1 MNATPNQ
8 TPAPASAPAIEAQ
21 AVAKTYPGGVRA
33 LRGVSFRIAAG
44 ERACLLG
51 PNGAGKTTLIRILIG
66 AFKPTSGTARLFG
79 AGVDDAHFLEAKRRV
94 GIVPQSPGMYRDL
107 SCADYLALVR
117 ELYGASDATVDEV
130 VEAIGIAPFLTRPMI
145 TLSGGQQRK
154 LSLAA
159 ALVGKPDLLLLDE
172 PTAGLD
178 PVATRDIHAYLREAT
193 RGRTVLLCTHNLLEA
208 EALCDSAIIL
218 REGQALVHAP
228 IEELRRRARTA
239 IVFAA
244 AEGTAALTEA
254 LSALGHAVEPVPGE
268 DAVRLYADAPQREAA
283 RLLRALVE
291 RGLGVYES
299 RIEMPSLEELF
310 HHILRAEGA
319 DHGRP

>member
-1 MNATPNQ
+1 MT
-8 TPAPASAPAIEAQ
+8 PAIEAQ
-21 AVAKTYPGGVRA
+21 QVVKTYPGGVRA
-33 LRGVSFRIAAG
+33 LRGVSFRIPPG

-66 AFKPTSGTARLFG
+66 AFRPTQGVARLFG
-79 AGVDDAHFLEAKRRV
+79 AGVDDASFLEAKRRV

-117 ELYGASDATVDEV
+117 ALYGASDGAVSEV
-130 VEAIGIAPFLTRPMI
+130 VEAFGIGPFLGRPMS

-193 RGRTVLLCTHNLLEA
+193 RGRTVLLCTHNLQEA
-208 EALCDSAIIL
+208 EALCESAIIL
-218 REGQALVHAP
+218 REGEALVHAP
-228 IEELRRRARTA
+228 IDTLRRQARTA
-239 IVFAA
+239 IVLAA
-244 AEGTAALTEA
+244 TGGADALAAALT
-254 LSALGHAVEPVPGE
+254 SLGHAVERIPGE
-268 DAVRLYADAPQREAA
+268 DRVRVHADAPQADAA
-283 RLLRALVE
+283 KLVRALVE
-291 RGLGVYES
+291 RGIGVYEC
-299 RIEMPSLEELF
+299 RIEMPTLEDLF
-310 HHILRAEGA
+310 HHILRGGA
-319 DHGRP
+319 HGR